1 MNIICEDERSSRTY
15 DNYPCRRPRRS
26 SRELSS
32 EVLTSSTSCRTF
44 NHPEPGRALLNVGTG
59 GIGPMA
65 TISTQLSSPINVVS
79 VTIDTTNMCNP
90 KVLLTFTALI
100 CLPLAAD
107 VRLNFSIV
115 KTVNNGCPQKIGFTN
130 TFAEVA
136 TALESESFAF
146 QYCDCNPGN
155 GIITY
160 SVELEPTSL
169 ISVTAGLTIPNA
181 VLSAL
186 AVENL

>member
-1 MNIICEDERSSRTY
+1 MNIICENERGSDFLSSR
-15 DNYPCRRPRRS
+15 PCRRPRHS

-32 EVLTSSTSCRTF
+32 DVLSTNTSCRTF
-44 NHPEPGRALLNVGTG
+44 NHPEPGRSLLNVGTG

-65 TISTQLSSPINVVS
+65 TISTVLSSPINVVS
-79 VTIDTTNMCNP
+79 VSIDTTNMCNP

-115 KTVNNGCPQKIGFTN
+115 KTVDNGCPQKIGFTN
-130 TFAEVA
+130 TFSEVA
-136 TALESESFAF
+136 TALECESFAF
-146 QYCDCNPGN
+146 QFCDCNPGN
-155 GIITY
+155 GNITY
-160 SVELEPTSL
+160 SVEIEPTSL

-186 AVENL
+186 AVETL